1 MSARAAFA
9 RRAYRIPLY
18 TLDESRP
25 SLRRAHRERSERLKN
40 GKEEPR
46 ETFEK
51 VSHFQTFTYQ
61 TCGLRPVNTQNIRK
75 QPCRQPR
82 CSREAWRDRIS
93 SEKLWGCDLVY
104 ALRETLRLPTMDFF
118 AHRICDS
125 CDRLARSLHFSPRS
139 AGRLFQISSRVANA
153 RTGQRRRLECGGF
166 QRTAVDQKQ
175 ARRGNRA
182 GADQVACRLRRFV
195 SRFRLARIRTHL
207 RSWIRVHRRG
217 AQGVPILS
225 EYLICSQFRQHIII

>member
-1 MSARAAFA
+1 MSARAALA
-9 RRAYRIPLY
+9 RQAYRIRLC

-25 SLRRAHRERSERLKN
+25 SLRRAHRERSGRLKN

-61 TCGLRPVNTQNIRK
+61 TCGLRPVNTQNIRE

-82 CSREAWRDRIS
+82 CPREVWRDRIS
-93 SEKLWGCDLVY
+93 SEKLVY
-104 ALRETLRLPTMDFF
+104 ALAETLRLPTMDFF

-125 CDRLARSLHFSPRS
+125 CDRLARSLHFSSRS

-182 GADQVACRLRRFV
+182 GADQVTCRLRRFV

-207 RSWIRVHRRG
+207 CSWIRVHGRG

-225 EYLICSQFRQHIII
+225 EYLLCSQFP